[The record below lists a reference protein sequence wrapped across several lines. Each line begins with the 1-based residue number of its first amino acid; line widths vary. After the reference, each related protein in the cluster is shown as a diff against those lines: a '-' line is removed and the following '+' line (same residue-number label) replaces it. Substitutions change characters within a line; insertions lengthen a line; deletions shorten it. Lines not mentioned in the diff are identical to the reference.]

1 MIKKRQYVFV
11 IRSIHLSNQD
21 CHIIIESIFFC
32 FALVSYE
39 KQEQNKQTNNDAD
52 GGGGGNS
59 LFACLIEICL
69 SKTKQK
75 KRKAKWM
82 LHVMLFFIF
91 ISFVPI
97 DGPKTQ
103 TNN

>member
-21 CHIIIESIFFC
+21 CHIIESIFFC

-39 KQEQNKQTNNDAD
+39 KQTNNDAD